1 MSKLLDSAF
10 RELTALL
17 TKRATERDEQ
27 WRTTYDEARRVNEET
42 KKTAIET
49 WQELQASKDEVRSL
63 TVVNGKLSHQ
73 LQLANARV
81 SEIQMQAEEEIKS
94 IRGETVSAALEKEK
108 EDLQAAVLFERKR
121 TP

>member
-10 RELTALL
+10 REVTALL
-17 TKRATERDEQ
+17 TKRSTERDEQ
-27 WRTTYDEARRVNEET
+27 WRTTNDEARRVNEET